1 MVTVEHFAS
10 CLSSPLL
17 MVSVLLVRFVLYLC
31 SISMLFGSL
40 RLALG
45 AGGVHC
51 SPCLVVLS
59 PDVLQFTYTFVGPS
73 DISPPTFLVVIILSC
88 KLRPSFG
95 DFGCALQPVSISVEP
110 ERAPVSFHAHD

>member
-1 MVTVEHFAS
+1 
-10 CLSSPLL
+10 

-59 PDVLQFTYTFVGPS
+59 PDVLQFMKVITYTFVGPS

-95 DFGCALQPVSISVEP
+95 YFGCALQPVSISVEL

>member
-1 MVTVEHFAS
+1 
-10 CLSSPLL
+10 

-59 PDVLQFTYTFVGPS
+59 PDVLRFTYTFVGPS

>member
-1 MVTVEHFAS
+1 M
-10 CLSSPLL
+10 
-17 MVSVLLVRFVLYLC
+17 RFVLYLC